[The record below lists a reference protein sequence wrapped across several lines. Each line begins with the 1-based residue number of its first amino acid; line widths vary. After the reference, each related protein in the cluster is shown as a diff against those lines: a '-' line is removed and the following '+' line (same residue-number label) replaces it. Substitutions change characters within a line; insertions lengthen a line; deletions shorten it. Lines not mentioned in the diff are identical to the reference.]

1 MQINVHFLGDMARLA
16 GTERRTIDVPNP
28 ATLADA
34 VQKLTADG
42 AVAGELARCTFSVD
56 GAIVGASYQ
65 LLERDELLVIPPQ
78 AESRPLS

>member
-16 GTERRTIDVPNP
+16 GAERRSIEVPNP

-34 VQKLTADG
+34 VQRLSTDG
-42 AVAGELARCTFSVD
+42 ALAGELARCTFSVD

-65 LLERDELLVIPPQ
+65 LLERDELLVVPPQ
-78 AESRPLS
+78 LGARPIA